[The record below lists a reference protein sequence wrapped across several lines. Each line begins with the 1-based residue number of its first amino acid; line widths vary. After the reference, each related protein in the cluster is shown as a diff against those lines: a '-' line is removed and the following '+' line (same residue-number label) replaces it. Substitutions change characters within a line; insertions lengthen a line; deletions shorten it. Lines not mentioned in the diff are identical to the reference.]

1 MVGRWLLGA
10 EPKPEQVRKVA
21 RVTKHSL
28 PYLMSVAYGIPLEEM
43 AKGVG
48 ADVLHYDQEIKVR
61 KLREHISNQ
70 YIYLTQFPPET
81 NLDDEPE

>member
-10 EPKPEQVRKVA
+10 EPKPEMVRKVA

-43 AKGVG
+43 AEGVG
-48 ADVLHYDQEIKVR
+48 ADVLPYDGGVN
-61 KLREHISNQ
+61 RESRQHLANQ
-70 YIYLTQFPPET
+70 YRLLAKLPP
-81 NLDDEPE
+81 DEPE